1 MSFTSLSLPRLSALA
16 LAAVLAAN
24 QAAQAE
30 TLTVTGVPGTT
41 VQGQT
46 SMLQLAVELSQSLAV
61 EGLALNLTWQSTGLS
76 FNAAQSTVLGLS
88 WASLAG
94 LVDWS
99 LSAPPTDAPGAFG
112 LSVIFSSPV
121 LLPAS
126 TATVS
131 LAFKGEA
138 EGVYDVLTEIVLAYD
153 GGLSSLDGS
162 NITAMTVTAVPEPT
176 PTALLLGGLA
186 VLGWLA
192 KRRAA

>member
-1 MSFTSLSLPRLSALA
+1 M
-16 LAAVLAAN
+16 
-24 QAAQAE
+24 
-30 TLTVTGVPGTT
+30 TGVPGTT

-186 VLGWLA
+186 VLGWRA